1 MNQFPIIQSLG
12 SPPEKHADRIVAEML
27 KLIVA
32 AHATCWP
39 AIRTALKTA
48 DGNPAAQKRMHRK
61 LKAVGFL
68 LGSKLTPGK
77 RGRYQLSFLLLAGW
91 NAERKILIDAGDPIP
106 EKPWIVLSTITIES
120 KGRFRYLEKIHHS
133 LFITHHALS
142 RLAQRCDVRTIHA
155 VYDAVLRI
163 VDRYMAWCA
172 ANEYRPPRDG
182 DRLKVELPHGMGNA
196 ICALCH
202 HADDETGAVVV
213 TLWRQDEFGNDG

>member
-32 AHATCWP
+32 AQATCWP

-48 DGNPAAQKRMHRK
+48 DGNPAAQERMHRK
-61 LKAVGFL
+61 LKAAVSSL
-68 LGSKLTPGK
+68 LGSKLMPGK
-77 RGRYQLSFLLLAGW
+77 RGRYHLSFLLLAGW
-91 NAERKILIDAGDPIP
+91 NAERKTLIDAGDPIP
-106 EKPWIVLSTITIES
+106 EKPWIVLSNIWIES
-120 KGRFRYLEKIHHS
+120 RGRFRYITKAHYS

-142 RLAQRCDVRTIHA
+142 RLAQRCDVRTIDA

-163 VDRYMAWCA
+163 VNRYMAWCA
-172 ANEYRPPRDG
+172 DNDNQPPRDG

-196 ICALCH
+196 ICTLCN
-202 HADDETGAVVV
+202 HADYETSAVVV
-213 TLWRQDEFGNDG
+213 TLWREDEF